1 MPLCQI
7 TSYRV
12 LFAKAALNEYIT
24 GCCVCPSLFLGVL
37 SPKLAALNEYITGCC
52 VCPSLFLGVLSPKL
66 FYVPLTQ
73 KTDLEDEKKIL

>member
-12 LFAKAALNEYIT
+12 LFAK
-24 GCCVCPSLFLGVL
+24 
-37 SPKLAALNEYITGCC
+37 AALNEYITGCC